1 MSSPYLESC
10 GTASSKRRARLG
22 NTVGEG
28 ELEVGDEELLDVGT
42 ADVIGLLDLH
52 HAENLC
58 TSVNRLSRKWV

>member
-22 NTVGEG
+22 DTVGEG

-42 ADVIGLLDLH
+42 ADVVALLNLNNLEDL
-52 HAENLC
+52 
-58 TSVNRLSRKWV
+58 